1 MTNPTLVMQIFFNH
15 YDGKTITMDIE
26 PTDTVETM
34 RLKMYEKK
42 GVPPDCISFI
52 FAGKHLYDHQTLEEC
67 GIIKESK
74 VHWVILPQ
82 RKDS

>member
-1 MTNPTLVMQIFFNH
+1 
-15 YDGKTITMDIE
+15 MDIE

-34 RLKMYEKK
+34 RLKMYEMK
-42 GVPPDCISFI
+42 GVAPDEIRFI

-67 GIIKESK
+67 WIKKESR
-74 VHWVILPQ
+74 VFWIILPQ